1 MVPDRSEGEL
11 DLTLTCSAYVG
22 CFATACGRVIDSVFV
37 LKYVSLLQGK
47 NMSVRPEMAFI
58 INVGHTM
65 GSHVRNQRGGNL
77 QSFATCEG
85 DNNDTNRLPGTP
97 SLGAQPT

>member
-11 DLTLTCSAYVG
+11 DLTLTCSACVG

-65 GSHVRNQRGGNL
+65 GGHVRNQRGGNL
-77 QSFATCEG
+77 QNFATCEG
-85 DNNDTNRLPGTP
+85 DNNDTNSLPGTQ